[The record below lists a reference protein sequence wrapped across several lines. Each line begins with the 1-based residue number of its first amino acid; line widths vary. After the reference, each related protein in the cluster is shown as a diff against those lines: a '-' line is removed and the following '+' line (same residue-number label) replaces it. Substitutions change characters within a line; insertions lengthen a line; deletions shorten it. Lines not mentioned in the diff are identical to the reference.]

1 MSRPA
6 LPQVNI
12 KDGDDVTEETVE
24 TTLKRGVDFYSTIQ
38 ASDGHWAGDY
48 GGPMFLLPGLVCSF
62 FLFLFFF
69 LSEIHLT
76 LLTFFQI
83 ITLSITGALNT
94 VLSEQHKS
102 EMRRYLHNHQ
112 ANTLSFFALPFYLSV
127 FFQKKKINWRI
138 YGFRMRTEVGDY
150 ILRGPAPC
158 LGLS

>member
-62 FLFLFFF
+62 SFFFFFF
-69 LSEIHLT
+69 LICFSQRFLLQYT
-76 LLTFFQI
+76 LLC
-83 ITLSITGALNT
+83 
-94 VLSEQHKS
+94 
-102 EMRRYLHNHQ
+102 LH
-112 ANTLSFFALPFYLSV
+112 SS
-127 FFQKKKINWRI
+127 R
-138 YGFRMRTEVGDY
+138 
-150 ILRGPAPC
+150 
-158 LGLS
+158 